1 MSEIP
6 TSPPA
11 SPKTSLFCPLPPA
24 PASMDE
30 GNAARLPGAV
40 SAMQPKVKRFDMEDI
55 SNALNLGL
63 IVVDGGGKVL
73 LWNNWITKH
82 SGIKEADALDRQLE
96 HVFSEPVS
104 PAFLAALK
112 NTLEYRLPV
121 VLSTAL
127 HRTPL
132 PLYSAS
138 ETNQQ
143 QTRMYQSITI
153 TPIRSQLNESC
164 CLVQITDSSTS
175 IKREKILRS
184 HSEILKKEA
193 TTDSLTDICN
203 RRFFDA
209 HYEIAVADAKRQK
222 HSLSVFMVD
231 IDFFKSYNDYYG
243 HIAGDNAIKMVADAL
258 KSQLSRATDIVAR
271 YGGEEFVLVMP
282 YLPQQVA
289 EQFAEKLRSAVFN
302 LAIPHINSSPFHR
315 ITISVGLCTGIPER
329 DDNLLNK
336 ADAALYQAKQK
347 GRNQY
352 ISLPLCETEEYLKQ

>member
-6 TSPPA
+6 ITTPSSPLC
-11 SPKTSLFCPLPPA
+11 SLPPA
-24 PASMDE
+24 P
-30 GNAARLPGAV
+30 L
-40 SAMQPKVKRFDMEDI
+40 QPEVKRFDMEDI

-63 IVVDGGGKVL
+63 IVVDGDGKIL
-73 LWNNWITKH
+73 LWNNWVAKH
-82 SGIKEADALDRQLE
+82 SNIKEADALNRQLE
-96 HVFSEPVS
+96 HAFSEPVS
-104 PAFLAALK
+104 PAFLAALR
-112 NTLEYRLPV
+112 NTLDYRLPV

-132 PLYSAS
+132 PLYSLAKA
-138 ETNQQ
+138 NQQ

-164 CLVQITDSSTS
+164 GLIQITDSSTS

-222 HSLSVFMVD
+222 HLLSVFMVD
-231 IDFFKSYNDYYG
+231 IDFFKAYNDYYG
-243 HIAGDNAIKMVADAL
+243 HIAGDNVIKLVADAL

-282 YLPQQVA
+282 HLSQQVA

-302 LAIPHINSSPFHR
+302 LAIPHINSSSFQR
-315 ITISVGLCTGIPER
+315 ITISIGLCTGIPEHG
-329 DDNLLNK
+329 DNLLNK
-336 ADAALYQAKQK
+336 ADTALYQAKQR

-352 ISLPLCETEEYLKQ
+352 VSLPLCETEEYLEQ

>member
-6 TSPPA
+6 TSSSA
-11 SPKTSLFCPLPPA
+11 STKTSGFCPLPPA
-24 PASMDE
+24 P
-30 GNAARLPGAV
+30 
-40 SAMQPKVKRFDMEDI
+40 MQPKAKRFDMEDI

-63 IVVDGGGKVL
+63 IVVDAEGKVL
-73 LWNNWITKH
+73 LWNNWIAKY
-82 SGIKEADALDRQLE
+82 SNIKEADALNRPLE
-96 HVFSEPVS
+96 QAFSEPVS
-104 PAFLAALK
+104 SAFLAALK

-132 PLYSAS
+132 PLYSAFES
-138 ETNQQ
+138 TRQQ
-143 QTRMYQSITI
+143 ARMYQSITI
-153 TPIRSQLNESC
+153 TPIHSQLNEPC
-164 CLVQITDSSTS
+164 CLIQVTDSSTS

-184 HSEILKKEA
+184 HSELLKKEA
-193 TTDSLTDICN
+193 ITDSLTDICN

-222 HSLSVFMVD
+222 HPLSVFMID
-231 IDFFKSYNDYYG
+231 IDFFKPYNDYYG
-243 HIAGDNAIKMVADAL
+243 HIAGDHAIKQVADAL
-258 KSQLSRATDIVAR
+258 KAQLSRATDIVAR

-282 YLPQQVA
+282 HLPQQVA
-289 EQFAEKLRSAVFN
+289 EQIAEKLRSAVFN

-315 ITISVGLCTGIPER
+315 VTISIGLCTGIPER

-347 GRNQY
+347 GRNRY
-352 ISLPLCETEEYLKQ
+352 ISLPLCESEEYLEQ

>member
-1 MSEIP
+1 MS
-6 TSPPA
+6 
-11 SPKTSLFCPLPPA
+11 KT
-24 PASMDE
+24 
-30 GNAARLPGAV
+30 GT
-40 SAMQPKVKRFDMEDI
+40 KHFDMEDI

-63 IVVDGGGKVL
+63 IVVDAYGKIL
-73 LWNNWITKH
+73 LWNNWIAKH
-82 SGIKEADALDRQLE
+82 SNIKEAAALDQQLE
-96 HVFSEPVS
+96 NVFTEPVS

-112 NTLEYRLPV
+112 NTLTYRLPV

-138 ETNQQ
+138 GTRQ

-153 TPIRSQLNESC
+153 TPIQSQPNEPC
-164 CLVQITDSSTS
+164 CLIQVTDSSTS
-175 IKREKILRS
+175 IKREKMLRS

-222 HSLSVFMVD
+222 HPLSVFMVD

-243 HIAGDNAIKMVADAL
+243 HIAGDNIIKQVAGAL

-282 YLPQQVA
+282 YLPQKIA

-302 LAIPHINSSPFHR
+302 LGIPHINSSPFHR
-315 ITISVGLCTGIPER
+315 ITISVGLCTGIPEN

-336 ADAALYQAKQK
+336 ADAALYQAKLK

-352 ISLPLCETEEYLKQ
+352 ISLPLCETEEYLEQ

>member
-1 MSEIP
+1 MSESNTKP
-6 TSPPA
+6 F
-11 SPKTSLFCPLPPA
+11 SL
-24 PASMDE
+24 
-30 GNAARLPGAV
+30 
-40 SAMQPKVKRFDMEDI
+40 EDI
-55 SNALNLGL
+55 SNTINLGL
-63 IVVDGGGKVL
+63 IIVNGAGKVL
-73 LWNNWITKH
+73 LWNDWIVKH
-82 SGIKEADALDRQLE
+82 SGINESDALDKQLE
-96 HVFSEPVS
+96 QAFAESVS
-104 PAFLAALK
+104 PSFLSALK
-112 NTLEYRLPV
+112 NTLAYRLPV

-132 PLYSAS
+132 PLYHLS
-138 ETNQQ
+138 EANHSQN
-143 QTRMYQSITI
+143 RMYQSITI
-153 TPIRSQLNESC
+153 SPIQSRLNESC
-164 CLVQITDSSTS
+164 CLIQVTDSSTS

-209 HYEIAVADAKRQK
+209 HYEIAVAEAKRQK
-222 HSLSVFMVD
+222 HPLSVFMID

-243 HIAGDNAIKMVADAL
+243 HIAGDNAIKSVADAL
-258 KSQLSRATDIVAR
+258 KSQLSRATDIIAR

-282 YLPQQVA
+282 HLPQNTA

-302 LAIPHINSSPFHR
+302 LAVPHINASPFYR
-315 ITISVGLCTGIPER
+315 VTISIGVCTGIPEH

-352 ISLPLCETEEYLKQ
+352 ISLPLCETEEYLEQ